1 MTKLPELIVAVG
13 ASAGGLAAL
22 QEFFSKLP
30 PESANLAFVVIQ
42 HLAPDHKSLMQELL
56 ARHSTLPVR
65 VAQNRDELRAGC
77 VYLIPPATF
86 LTYKQ
91 GRLQVSARGG
101 QPHVPFDHFLHSLA
115 SGVGDRAVCIILSG
129 TGNDGARGLLSIKE
143 VGGLVMAQDESSAEY
158 AGMPEAA
165 IETGGVDL
173 VLPPGQLAGELIRY
187 AQARLVHGKHPGPEG
202 PAGVLAALLAK
213 TGLDFSEY
221 KKETL
226 IRRIH
231 RRMAVRQV
239 RSLLDYEELVRSD
252 AHEGKLLLRDI
263 LIGVTRFF
271 RDPDAFQALA
281 AQITILLES
290 HAAGETLRVWVP
302 GCSTGEEAY
311 SLVILLL
318 EGAAAQGRSLDLKVF
333 ATDLDREALLTA
345 SQGCYPETIS
355 QEVSAARLQRYFVPR
370 ARGGYQ
376 VAGNVRDS
384 IVFSTHNLVQ
394 DPPFTGLHLVSCRN
408 LLIYFESSL
417 QKLALA
423 YLHFALKPS
432 GLLLLG
438 TSETTG
444 ERNDDFRCL
453 DPKAKIYQKLGI
465 STGRYRWPTHTGPRP
480 PKLEP
485 GREPAQ
491 AVDLGYR
498 CLLEEYCPPAILVDH
513 SGELLHVLVQADDYL
528 KIPRGAVRLDLASLL
543 PPRLGA
549 LASSAVHRLL
559 RSPAHSDAG
568 RELVVQE
575 EGASQATGIKVRP
588 LGEHQDSRRYAL
600 ITFRDIEPGAEATA
614 RSGTEGEAQLESL
627 QQILQLR
634 QELQLA
640 RANFQTTVEELESA
654 NEELAANNEELLAA
668 SQEFETTSDQLR
680 QDLARANE
688 ELCTLTSEHQGRVL
702 ELTELNDD
710 MLNFLNSTRQAVLFL
725 DDQLNVRRSSPSVA
739 TYVHVLERDVGRP
752 VEHLRRKFR
761 DDRFLEDAGQ
771 VVREG
776 ITIERDL
783 GSRDELEQ
791 FRMSL
796 HPYPCGP
803 NRRGVVVTF
812 TDTTRATEMGHVRGI
827 LEALDD
833 AVTLVGRE
841 GRIERMNEA
850 WASLNPHSGLGESL
864 PALLRSWGQT
874 AAEGLCEA
882 LASGVEQESWV
893 YDRALEGETRRYRM
907 TARRVPESP
916 AAVLVIHRDI
926 TAGA

>member
-1 MTKLPELIVAVG
+1 MLPDLIVAVG

-22 QEFFSKLP
+22 QELFGKLP
-30 PESANLAFVVIQ
+30 PEAANLAFVVIQ

-65 VAQNRDELRAGC
+65 VARDGDEVRAGC
-77 VYLIPPATF
+77 VYLIPPATY
-86 LTYKQ
+86 LGYHQ
-91 GRLQVSARGG
+91 GRLQVSGRGA
-101 QPHVPFDHFLHSLA
+101 QPHVPFDHFLHTLA
-115 SGVGDRAVCIILSG
+115 NGVGDRAVCIILSG
-129 TGNDGARGLLSIKE
+129 TGNDGARGLLSVKE
-143 VGGLVMAQDESSAEY
+143 VGGLVMAQDECSAEY

-165 IETGGVDL
+165 IQTGGVDL
-173 VLPPGQLAGELIRY
+173 VLPPGQLAEELIRY
-187 AQARLVHGKHPGPEG
+187 AHERLAHGKLPSPEG

-239 RSLLDYEELVRSD
+239 RTLMDYEELVRVD
-252 AHEGKLLLRDI
+252 AQEGKLLLRDI

-271 RDPDAFQALA
+271 RDPEAFQALA
-281 AQITILLES
+281 EQAVPALLEA
-290 HAAGETLRVWVP
+290 HPAGETLRVWVP

-318 EGAAAQGRSLDLKVF
+318 EGAAAQGRTLNLKVF

-345 SQGCYPETIS
+345 SQGCYPESIA
-355 QEVSAARLQRYFVPR
+355 QEVSATRLQHYFVPR

-376 VAGNVRDS
+376 VAGSVRECV
-384 IVFSTHNLVQ
+384 VFSTHNLVK
-394 DPPFTGLHLVSCRN
+394 DPPFTGLNLVSCRN
-408 LLIYFESSL
+408 LLIYFENSL
-417 QKLALA
+417 QRLALA
-423 YLHFALKPS
+423 YVHFALKPS
-432 GLLLLG
+432 GLLFLG
-438 TSETTG
+438 ASETTG
-444 ERNDDFRCL
+444 DREDDFRCL
-453 DPKAKIYQKLGI
+453 DPKARIYQKLGI
-465 STGRYRWPTHTGPRP
+465 STGRYRWPTHIGPRP

-485 GREPAQ
+485 GRESAQ

-498 CLLEEYCPPAILVDH
+498 CLLEEYCPPSILVDP
-513 SGELLHVLVQADDYL
+513 SGELLHVLVPADDYL

-559 RSPAHSDAG
+559 RSPAHADAG

-575 EGASQATGIKVRP
+575 ENAPRPVGIRVRP
-588 LGEHQDSRRYAL
+588 LGDGQEGRRYAL
-600 ITFRDIEPGAEATA
+600 ITFREVEPGAEEPSS
-614 RSGTEGEAQLESL
+614 SGAEGEGQHDTL

-688 ELCTLTSEHQGRVL
+688 ELLTLTSEHQGQML
-702 ELTELNDD
+702 ELTELNAD

-725 DDQLNVRRSSPSVA
+725 DDQLSVRRSSPSVA
-739 TYVHVLERDVGRP
+739 DYVHVLERDVGRP
-752 VEHLRRKFR
+752 VEHLTRKFR
-761 DDRFLEDAGQ
+761 DDHFLDDARQ

-776 ITIERDL
+776 VTIERDL
-783 GSRDELEQ
+783 ASLDDLET

-796 HPYPCGP
+796 YPYPCGP
-803 NRRGVVVTF
+803 DRRGVVVTF
-812 TDTTRATEMGHVRGI
+812 TDTTRAADLGHQRGVLVA
-827 LEALDD
+827 LED
-833 AVTLVGRE
+833 AVTVVGPD
-841 GRIERMNEA
+841 GAIEKMNEA
-850 WASLNPHSGLGESL
+850 WASLNPQSGVGESL
-864 PALLRSWGQT
+864 PALLRSWGQK
-874 AAEGLCEA
+874 AADGLSEA
-882 LASGVEQESWV
+882 LVRGVEQESWE
-893 YDRALEGETRRYRM
+893 YDRRLNGETRRYRM
-907 TARRVPESP
+907 TARRVPENPS
-916 AAVLVIHRDI
+916 AVLVIHRDI
-926 TAGA
+926 TAGT